1 MVFKNLGA
9 CAALAAVCAAT
20 WLISA
25 DAAVAQKVKGK
36 TRPAATK
43 QLMKGVVQPN
53 CAGLGA
59 SLKDKGPADDDA
71 WSLAQTQAACLN
83 EMSYVLMDDGRCP
96 DGDWANAAKTL
107 RTCSEAALKALEAK
121 DLAAAQAAFKEATT
135 ACAACHK
142 AHKK

>member
-1 MVFKNLGA
+1 MVFKNLFSK
-9 CAALAAVCAAT
+9 AALATACGAA
-20 WLISA
+20 LLLSV

-36 TRPAATK
+36 SRPAATK
-43 QLMKGVVQPN
+43 QLMKGIMQPN

-59 SLKDKGPADDDA
+59 SLKDNGPADDDA

-83 EMSYVLMDDGRCP
+83 EMSYLLMDDGRCP

-107 RTCSEAALKALEAK
+107 REGSEATLKALEKK
-121 DLAAAQAAFKEATT
+121 DLAAAQAAFKQTTT

-142 AHKK
+142 VHKK